1 MKGRW
6 FILLLL
12 SAVQAP
18 AGTRDVYTWRAP
30 LVGTWSPGSLYT
42 APIPPALLD
51 GSQAFPGDLRIFDE
65 NDRDWPFYV
74 AVHDP
79 TRAETPW
86 DVRVVEQ
93 AVPEVPVRYLR
104 YTVELQ
110 PRRAGVAAR
119 HDRAV
124 VTMAGHNYVRRFE
137 VLGRAGGEEWNRVGE
152 GYLIDQPG
160 DPRLDNRIVTYEATS
175 VTQLQFRIYPSPH
188 APAEALS
195 IRGLTVLS
203 ETRSSDEGWLEVR
216 QVEVAA
222 PEKREGIQTLWCDVG
237 FHRVPL
243 AELKLEVVAT
253 EQACPVKVYGR
264 PSPTNAWRWISDGGV
279 HRLGGQV
286 RNTIDLRQADFRY
299 LKIDLYHYEQPPM
312 TVTAV
317 RVRRE
322 LLQLVFEA
330 DYGQQ
335 PFVYFGAAHHPLPRY
350 DLQRRLGPDVP
361 AQARPA
367 AIGERGRNPARI
379 AATLGRYGRTLAVS
393 IVGVL
398 AGLGV
403 LVLVNLWRRKNA

>member
-1 MKGRW
+1 MKCRW
-6 FILLLL
+6 LILLLI
-12 SAVQAP
+12 SALP
-18 AGTRDVYTWRAP
+18 ARAGLREVYAWRAP
-30 LVGTWSPGSLYT
+30 LEGAWAAGALYA

-51 GSQAFPGDLRIFDE
+51 GCQAFPGDLRIYDE

-74 AVHDP
+74 AVQDP

-93 AVPEVPVRYLR
+93 GVVDLPVRHLR
-104 YTVELQ
+104 YTVQLQ

-119 HDRAV
+119 HERAV
-124 VTMAGHNYVRRFE
+124 VTMTGHNYVRRYE
-137 VLGRAGGEEWNRVGE
+137 VLGRAEGEDWNRLGE

-160 DPRLDNRIVTYEATS
+160 DPRLGNRTINYEATA
-175 VTQLQFRIYPSPH
+175 VTQMQFRIYPSPH
-188 APAEALS
+188 AAGETLS
-195 IRGLTVLS
+195 IGGLSVLS
-203 ETRSSDEGWLEVR
+203 ETRPSEEGWLDVR
-216 QVEVAA
+216 LLEVAA
-222 PEKREGIQTLWCDVG
+222 AEQREGIQTLWCDVG
-237 FHRVPL
+237 FQRVPL
-243 AELKLEVVAT
+243 DELKLEVGAT

-299 LKIDLYHYEQPPM
+299 LKIDLYHYEQPAM

-330 DYGQQ
+330 DYGQK
-335 PFVYFGAAHHPLPRY
+335 PYVYFGAPHHPLPHY
-350 DLQRRLGPDVP
+350 DLQRRQGPDVP

-367 AIGERGRNPARI
+367 TVGERGRNPARL

-393 IVGVL
+393 ALGVL

-403 LVLVNLWRRKNA
+403 LVLVNLWRRKNG